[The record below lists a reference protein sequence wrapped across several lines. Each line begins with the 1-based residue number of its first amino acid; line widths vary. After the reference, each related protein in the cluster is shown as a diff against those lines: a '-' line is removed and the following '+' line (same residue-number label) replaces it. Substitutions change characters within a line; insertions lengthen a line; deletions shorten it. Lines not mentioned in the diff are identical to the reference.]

1 VGSSSTDVWEDI
13 VLVTDA
19 PAREDL
25 VHRASEIVPV
35 LRGHAA
41 WAEENRRLHE
51 ESIAA
56 MADAGVFR
64 LRTPRRY
71 GGHEADTR
79 TLVEVAT
86 ELGRADGSTAW
97 VASVYWIPTWM
108 ACHFPEAVQDEVFAT
123 PDVRICGTLSPTA
136 MATRTDGG
144 IVVNGKWGFVS
155 GAHHSHWQEI
165 VAVIVSEDAPPEP
178 IMALVP
184 MSDLIVID
192 DWHTSGLRGTGS
204 VSTVAQDLFVPAER
218 VMPLGAILEGAHADG
233 ANAGSPIYRQPLLPV
248 ASASSVGTVL
258 GLAEAARQAFF
269 ERLPQRKITYT
280 GYESQSAAPLTHLQ
294 VAESTFK
301 IDQAGFHAGRLAAT
315 VDDKGERGAAWSVEE
330 RVRARADLG
339 AVCRLGKEAV
349 DILATASG
357 GSSIYS
363 DVPIQRI
370 ARDVHAVNQHALM
383 HPNTNTELYGRILC
397 GLEPDTLYI

>member
-1 VGSSSTDVWEDI
+1 MTG
-13 VLVTDA
+13 A

-25 VHRASEIVPV
+25 VRRATEAGPV
-35 LRGHAA
+35 LRRNAA

-51 ESIAA
+51 ETIGALA
-56 MADAGVFR
+56 EAGVFR

-71 GGHEADTR
+71 GGFEADTR
-79 TLVEVAT
+79 TLVEVAA
-86 ELGRADGSTAW
+86 ELGRADGAAAW
-97 VASVYWIPTWM
+97 TASVYWIPTWM
-108 ACHFPEAVQDEVFAT
+108 AAHFPEAVQDEVFAT

-136 MATRTDGG
+136 MAVRAEGG

-165 VAVIVSEDAPPEP
+165 VAVVVGPDSEPEP
-178 IMALVP
+178 VMALVP
-184 MSDLIVID
+184 MSDLTVID

-204 VSTVAQDLFVPAER
+204 VSTVAQDLFVPAAR
-218 VMPLGAILEGAHADG
+218 VMPLGAILQGQHADG
-233 ANAGSPIYRQPLLPV
+233 ANAGSPIYRSPLLPV
-248 ASASSVGTVL
+248 AAASSVGTVL
-258 GLAEAARQAFF
+258 GLAKAAREVFF
-269 ERLPQRKITYT
+269 ERLPDRKITYT
-280 GYESQSAAPLTHLQ
+280 GYASQSAAPLTHLQ
-294 VAESTFK
+294 VAEATFK
-301 IDQAGFHAGRLAAT
+301 IDQAEFHAHRLSAT
-315 VDDKGERGAAWSVEE
+315 VDAKDADSAQWTIEE
-330 RVRARADLG
+330 RVRARADMG
-339 AVCRLGKEAV
+339 AVCRLAKEAV

-383 HPNTNTELYGRILC
+383 HPNTNAELYGRILC

>member
-1 VGSSSTDVWEDI
+1 MTG
-13 VLVTDA
+13 A

-25 VHRASEIVPV
+25 VRRATEAGPV
-35 LRGHAA
+35 LRRNAA

-51 ESIAA
+51 ETIEALA
-56 MADAGVFR
+56 EAGVFR

-71 GGHEADTR
+71 GGAEADTR
-79 TLVEVAT
+79 TLVEVAA
-86 ELGRADGSTAW
+86 ELGRADGAAAW
-97 VASVYWIPTWM
+97 TASVYWIPTWM
-108 ACHFPEAVQDEVFAT
+108 AAHFPEAVQDEVFAT

-136 MATRTDGG
+136 MAVRAEGG

-165 VAVIVSEDAPPEP
+165 VAVVVGPDSEPEP
-178 IMALVP
+178 VMALVP
-184 MSDLIVID
+184 MSDLVVID

-218 VMPLGAILEGAHADG
+218 VMPLGAILQGQHADDV
-233 ANAGSPIYRQPLLPV
+233 NAGSPIYRSPLLPV
-248 ASASSVGTVL
+248 AAASSVGTVL
-258 GLAEAARQAFF
+258 GLAKAAREVFF
-269 ERLPQRKITYT
+269 ERLPDRKITYT
-280 GYESQSAAPLTHLQ
+280 GYASQSAAPLTHLQ
-294 VAESTFK
+294 VAEATFK
-301 IDQAGFHAGRLAAT
+301 LDQAEFHAHRLAST
-315 VDDKGERGAAWSVEE
+315 VDAKDTASAQWTIEE
-330 RVRARADLG
+330 RVRARADMG

-383 HPNTNTELYGRILC
+383 HPNTNAELYGRILC

>member
-1 VGSSSTDVWEDI
+1 MSRLTSREDM
-13 VLVTDA
+13 VLMTGA

-25 VHRASEIVPV
+25 VRRATEAGPV
-35 LRGHAA
+35 LRRNAA
-41 WAEENRRLHE
+41 WAEDNRRLHE
-51 ESIAA
+51 ETIEALA
-56 MADAGVFR
+56 EAGVFR

-79 TLVEVAT
+79 TLVEVAA
-86 ELGRADGSTAW
+86 ELGRADGAAAW
-97 VASVYWIPTWM
+97 TASVYWIPTWM
-108 ACHFPEAVQDEVFAT
+108 AAHFPEAVQDEVFAT

-136 MATRTDGG
+136 MAVRAEGG

-165 VAVIVSEDAPPEP
+165 VAVVIGQDSEPEP
-178 IMALVP
+178 VMALVP
-184 MSDLIVID
+184 MSDLTVID

-218 VMPLGAILEGAHADG
+218 VMPLGAILQGQHADG
-233 ANAGSPIYRQPLLPV
+233 ANAGSPIYRSPLLPV
-248 ASASSVGTVL
+248 AAASSVGTVL
-258 GLAEAARQAFF
+258 GLAKAAREVFF
-269 ERLPQRKITYT
+269 ERLPDRKITYT
-280 GYESQSAAPLTHLQ
+280 GYASQSAAPLTHLQ
-294 VAESTFK
+294 VAEATFK
-301 IDQAGFHAGRLAAT
+301 IDQAEFHAHRLAST
-315 VDDKGERGAAWSVEE
+315 VDGKDAESASWTIEE
-330 RVRARADLG
+330 RVRARADMG

-370 ARDVHAVNQHALM
+370 TRDVHAVNQHALM
-383 HPNTNTELYGRILC
+383 HPNTNAELYGRILC